1 MIDLDPIKKLINEL
15 TGTVAEE
22 YATDLLNYCSEL
34 CDEVESLR
42 AKYELL
48 LCERGEVGEACDR
61 MENTWKAYAEENK
74 RIHMILEEMAQ
85 KRHGIEKGE
94 DATETLTNVIDNAL
108 ALIWANK
115 T

>member
-1 MIDLDPIKKLINEL
+1 MDDSTFQKRSL
-15 TGTVAEE
+15 TLKGHKTSVALEKAFWTV
-22 YATDLLNYCSEL
+22 
-34 CDEVESLR
+34 
-42 AKYELL
+42 
-48 LCERGEVGEACDR
+48 
-61 MENTWKAYAEENK
+61 
-74 RIHMILEEMAQ
+74 LEEMAQ